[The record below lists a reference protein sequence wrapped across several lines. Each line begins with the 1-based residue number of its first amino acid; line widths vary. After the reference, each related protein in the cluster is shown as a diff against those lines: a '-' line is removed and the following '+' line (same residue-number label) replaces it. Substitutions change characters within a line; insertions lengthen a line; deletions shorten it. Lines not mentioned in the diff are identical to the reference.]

1 MFYAIYQGECD
12 LKATGPILLLI
23 TAVLWGSTF
32 AAQTAASAHVDPFTF
47 NFSRNFIG
55 ALFLTGVIAVRKRNG
70 HDKAPVAA
78 GRVTK
83 GFGYTRK
90 TLVVAGVLCGVVLCA
105 ASFLQQLGISSY
117 PEGTA
122 ISGRSGFVTAIYM
135 IMVAVYGIFAG
146 KKAHPMVFIAVAVA
160 MIGMYFLCVPN
171 GFGDIYVGD
180 WLTLACA
187 LGYAAHIIVID
198 RYTQVDGVRLSR
210 MQLLTAGCISLVCAF
225 VFEHPQIANILAAIG
240 PILVAGVLSD
250 GVAYTF
256 QIIAQKTT
264 DPTVASV
271 IMSLESAF
279 AALAGLVF
287 LGEMLGGIELFG
299 CALVFAAVI
308 LSQVPTFIENT
319 RRRNALREAAMK

>member
-1 MFYAIYQGECD
+1 M
-12 LKATGPILLLI
+12 KATGPILLLI

-32 AAQTAASAHVDPFTF
+32 AAQTMASAHVDPFTF

-55 ALFLTGVIAVRKRNG
+55 VVFLTGVIAVRKRIG
-70 HDKAPVAA
+70 HDVAPSAPAA
-78 GRVTK
+78 VSAAHE
-83 GFGYTRK
+83 GYSRK
-90 TLVVAGVLCGVVLCA
+90 TLLVAGGLCGLVLCC

-117 PEGTA
+117 PSDAA
-122 ISGRSGFVTAIYM
+122 ISGRSGFVTATYM

-146 KKAHPMVFIAVAVA
+146 KKAHPIVFVSVAVA
-160 MIGMYFLCVPN
+160 IAGMYFLCVPN
-171 GFGDIYVGD
+171 GFDHIYVGD

-210 MQLLTAGCISLVCAF
+210 VQLLTSGCISLACALL
-225 VFEHPQIANILAAIG
+225 FEKPELANILAALG

-264 DPTVASV
+264 DPTVASI
-271 IMSLESAF
+271 IMSLESVF

-287 LGEMLGGIELFG
+287 LGEMLGAVELFG

-308 LSQVPTFIENT
+308 MAQVPSFIENAQAKK
-319 RRRNALREAAMK
+319 RLAQQSEELARKAQR

>member
-1 MFYAIYQGECD
+1 M
-12 LKATGPILLLI
+12 KATGPVLLLI

-32 AAQTAASAHVDPFTF
+32 SAQTVASAHVDPFTF

-55 ALFLTGVIAVRKRNG
+55 ALFLTGIIAARKRIG
-70 HDKAPVAA
+70 HDAAPVSSA
-78 GRVTK
+78 RVTK
-83 GFGYTRK
+83 SCGYTRK
-90 TLVVAGVLCGVVLCA
+90 TLLVAGISCGVVLCA

-117 PEGTA
+117 PSDTA
-122 ISGRSGFVTAIYM
+122 ISGRSGFVTATYM

-146 KKAHPMVFIAVAVA
+146 KKAHPIVFVSVVVAIV
-160 MIGMYFLCVPN
+160 GMYFLCVPN
-171 GFGDIYVGD
+171 GFDQIYVGD

-198 RYTQVDGVRLSR
+198 RFTQVDGVRLSR
-210 MQLLTAGCISLVCAF
+210 VQLLTSGCISLACALL
-225 VFEHPQIANILAAIG
+225 FEHPQIANILAAIG

-264 DPTVASV
+264 DPTVASI
-271 IMSLESAF
+271 IMSLESVF

-287 LGEMLGGIELFG
+287 LGEMLGPIELFG
-299 CALVFAAVI
+299 CALVFVAVI
-308 LSQVPTFIENT
+308 LSQVPSFIENAQT
-319 RRRNALREAAMK
+319 RKKLREQAAK